1 MDLHKNKG
9 QVTVVIDL
17 SFSASLEEVKEFILN
32 EQSPFILSQSDE
44 NLLKFEWFIDEDTK
58 TATLLEVFANAEG
71 FEVLAGKVMGT
82 PVNLKFRDLF
92 TVEKMTQSKTNN
104 TLVTKI
110 RKITGWALIIISTI
124 LMFISIFIATTGE
137 LLKGGGIYVASQLTW
152 YPGLALLGP
161 EIVQKSKEIWNN
173 FMQRLKNGFTQK

>member
-17 SFSASLEEVKEFILN
+17 SFSAPLEEVKEFILN

-44 NLLKFEWFIDEDTK
+44 NLLKFEWFIDKDTK
-58 TATLLEVFANAEG
+58 TATLLEVFANAKG

-92 TVEKMTQSKTNN
+92 TVEKMTILGEPTESLKET
-104 TLVTKI
+104 
-110 RKITGWALIIISTI
+110 ISVMNPTI
-124 LMFISIFIATTGE
+124 KKYT
-137 LLKGGGIYVASQLTW
+137 GGINQ
-152 YPGLALLGP
+152 
-161 EIVQKSKEIWNN
+161 
-173 FMQRLKNGFTQK
+173 

>member
-17 SFSASLEEVKEFILN
+17 SFSAPLEEVKEFILN

-58 TATLLEVFANAEG
+58 TATLLEVFANAKG

-92 TVEKMTQSKTNN
+92 IVEKMTILGEPTESLKET
-104 TLVTKI
+104 
-110 RKITGWALIIISTI
+110 ISVMNPTI
-124 LMFISIFIATTGE
+124 KNYT
-137 LLKGGGIYVASQLTW
+137 GGINQ
-152 YPGLALLGP
+152 
-161 EIVQKSKEIWNN
+161 
-173 FMQRLKNGFTQK
+173 

>member
-17 SFSASLEEVKEFILN
+17 SFSAPLEEVKEFILN

-58 TATLLEVFANAEG
+58 TATLLEVFANAKG

-92 TVEKMTQSKTNN
+92 TVEKMTILGEPTESLKET
-104 TLVTKI
+104 
-110 RKITGWALIIISTI
+110 ISVMNPTI
-124 LMFISIFIATTGE
+124 KNYT
-137 LLKGGGIYVASQLTW
+137 GGINQ
-152 YPGLALLGP
+152 
-161 EIVQKSKEIWNN
+161 
-173 FMQRLKNGFTQK
+173 

>member
-17 SFSASLEEVKEFILN
+17 SFSAPLEEVKEFILN

-58 TATLLEVFANAEG
+58 TATLLEVFANAKG

-82 PVNLKFRDLF
+82 PVNLKFRELF
-92 TVEKMTQSKTNN
+92 TVEKMTILGEPTESLKET
-104 TLVTKI
+104 
-110 RKITGWALIIISTI
+110 ISVMNPTI
-124 LMFISIFIATTGE
+124 KKYT
-137 LLKGGGIYVASQLTW
+137 GGINQ
-152 YPGLALLGP
+152 
-161 EIVQKSKEIWNN
+161 
-173 FMQRLKNGFTQK
+173 

>member
-44 NLLKFEWFIDEDTK
+44 NLIKFEWFIDEDTM
-58 TATLLEVFANAEG
+58 TATLLEVFANAKG
-71 FEVLAGKVMGT
+71 FELLAGKVVGT

-92 TVEKMTQSKTNN
+92 TVEKMTILGEPTENLKEKIPRSCIRGRKVILKIVSAEA
-104 TLVTKI
+104 TL
-110 RKITGWALIIISTI
+110 S
-124 LMFISIFIATTGE
+124 GE
-137 LLKGGGIYVASQLTW
+137 GKPPRSQINEDLRR
-152 YPGLALLGP
+152 
-161 EIVQKSKEIWNN
+161 S
-173 FMQRLKNGFTQK
+173 F

>member
-44 NLLKFEWFIDEDTK
+44 NLIKFEWFIDEDTM
-58 TATLLEVFANAEG
+58 TATLLEVFANAKG
-71 FEVLAGKVMGT
+71 FELLAGKVVGT

-92 TVEKMTQSKTNN
+92 TVEKMTILGEPTENLKE
-104 TLVTKI
+104 KI
-110 RKITGWALIIISTI
+110 SAMNPTI
-124 LMFISIFIATTGE
+124 KKYT
-137 LLKGGGIYVASQLTW
+137 GGI
-152 YPGLALLGP
+152 
-161 EIVQKSKEIWNN
+161 N
-173 FMQRLKNGFTQK
+173 

>member
-17 SFSASLEEVKEFILN
+17 SFSAPLEEVKEFILN

-58 TATLLEVFANAEG
+58 TATLLEVFANAKG
-71 FEVLAGKVMGT
+71 FELLAGKVMGT

-92 TVEKMTQSKTNN
+92 TVEKMTILGEPTESLKET
-104 TLVTKI
+104 
-110 RKITGWALIIISTI
+110 ISVMNPTI
-124 LMFISIFIATTGE
+124 KKYT
-137 LLKGGGIYVASQLTW
+137 GGINQ
-152 YPGLALLGP
+152 
-161 EIVQKSKEIWNN
+161 
-173 FMQRLKNGFTQK
+173 

>member
-17 SFSASLEEVKEFILN
+17 SFSVPLEEVKEFILN

-58 TATLLEVFANAEG
+58 TATLLEVFANAKG

-92 TVEKMTQSKTNN
+92 TVEKMTILGEPTESLKKT
-104 TLVTKI
+104 
-110 RKITGWALIIISTI
+110 ISVMNPTI
-124 LMFISIFIATTGE
+124 KKYT
-137 LLKGGGIYVASQLTW
+137 GGINQ
-152 YPGLALLGP
+152 
-161 EIVQKSKEIWNN
+161 
-173 FMQRLKNGFTQK
+173 

>member
-17 SFSASLEEVKEFILN
+17 SFSAPMEEVKNFILN

-58 TATLLEVFANAEG
+58 TATLLEVFANAAG
-71 FEVLAGKVMGT
+71 FERLAGKVMGT

-92 TVEKMTQSKTNN
+92 AVEKMTILGEPTESLKET
-104 TLVTKI
+104 
-110 RKITGWALIIISTI
+110 ISVMSPVI
-124 LMFISIFIATTGE
+124 KPYI
-137 LLKGGGIYVASQLTW
+137 GGL
-152 YPGLALLGP
+152 
-161 EIVQKSKEIWNN
+161 N
-173 FMQRLKNGFTQK
+173 

>member
-58 TATLLEVFANAEG
+58 T
-71 FEVLAGKVMGT
+71 
-82 PVNLKFRDLF
+82 PHYWKFLQ
-92 TVEKMTQSKTNN
+92 M
-104 TLVTKI
+104 
-110 RKITGWALIIISTI
+110 
-124 LMFISIFIATTGE
+124 
-137 LLKGGGIYVASQLTW
+137 LKGLRS
-152 YPGLALLGP
+152 LLGKLWGHQL
-161 EIVQKSKEIWNN
+161 I
-173 FMQRLKNGFTQK
+173 

>member
-17 SFSASLEEVKEFILN
+17 SFSASLDEVKEFILN

-58 TATLLEVFANAEG
+58 TATLLEVFANAKG

-92 TVEKMTQSKTNN
+92 TVEKMTILGEPTESLKET
-104 TLVTKI
+104 
-110 RKITGWALIIISTI
+110 ISVMNPTI
-124 LMFISIFIATTGE
+124 KKYT
-137 LLKGGGIYVASQLTW
+137 GGINQ
-152 YPGLALLGP
+152 
-161 EIVQKSKEIWNN
+161 
-173 FMQRLKNGFTQK
+173 

>member
-17 SFSASLEEVKEFILN
+17 SFSASLDEVKEFILN

-71 FEVLAGKVMGT
+71 IEVLAGNVMGT

-92 TVEKMTQSKTNN
+92 VVEKMTILGEPTESLKET
-104 TLVTKI
+104 
-110 RKITGWALIIISTI
+110 ISVMNPTI
-124 LMFISIFIATTGE
+124 KKYT
-137 LLKGGGIYVASQLTW
+137 GGINQ
-152 YPGLALLGP
+152 
-161 EIVQKSKEIWNN
+161 
-173 FMQRLKNGFTQK
+173 

>member
-17 SFSASLEEVKEFILN
+17 SFSAPLEEVKEFILN

-58 TATLLEVFANAEG
+58 NATLLEVFANAKG

-92 TVEKMTQSKTNN
+92 TVEKMTILGEPTESLKET
-104 TLVTKI
+104 
-110 RKITGWALIIISTI
+110 ISVMNPTI
-124 LMFISIFIATTGE
+124 KKYT
-137 LLKGGGIYVASQLTW
+137 GGINQ
-152 YPGLALLGP
+152 
-161 EIVQKSKEIWNN
+161 
-173 FMQRLKNGFTQK
+173 

>member
-17 SFSASLEEVKEFILN
+17 SFSASLDEVKEFILN

-58 TATLLEVFANAEG
+58 TATPLEVFANAEG

-92 TVEKMTQSKTNN
+92 AVEKMTILGEPTESLKET
-104 TLVTKI
+104 
-110 RKITGWALIIISTI
+110 ISVMNPTI
-124 LMFISIFIATTGE
+124 KKYT
-137 LLKGGGIYVASQLTW
+137 GGINQ
-152 YPGLALLGP
+152 
-161 EIVQKSKEIWNN
+161 
-173 FMQRLKNGFTQK
+173 